1 MGDGIRG
8 GWKNGANKFD
18 KLVYVRRTRHLC
30 LAIDL
35 RFVKTTAHIFIHVS
49 AAH

>member
-18 KLVYVRRTRHLC
+18 KLFCVRRTRHLC

-35 RFVKTTAHIFIHVS
+35 RFV
-49 AAH
+49 